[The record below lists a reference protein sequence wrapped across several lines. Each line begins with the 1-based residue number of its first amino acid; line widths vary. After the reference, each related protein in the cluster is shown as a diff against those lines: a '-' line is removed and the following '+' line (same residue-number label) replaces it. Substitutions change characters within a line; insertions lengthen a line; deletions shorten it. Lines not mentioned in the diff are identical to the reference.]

1 VRPRHRNT
9 LTTNELNRRKEEM
22 DIEVRAGDIDGDCT
36 DQESMFSISVSPSH
50 QSPLNSVNKEY

>member
-1 VRPRHRNT
+1 

-22 DIEVRAGDIDGDCT
+22 DIEVRAGDIDGDYT

-50 QSPLNSVNKEY
+50 

>member
-1 VRPRHRNT
+1 
-9 LTTNELNRRKEEM
+9 M

-36 DQESMFSISVSPSH
+36 NQESMFSISVSPSH